1 MHNKGYKSGKREMVR
16 TRLEMVWCLLKETYL
31 EFIDNNSFQKGAAL
45 AYYTIFSLPPMLIII
60 ISAAG
65 YFFGE
70 QAVSGEIYY
79 RIKELIG
86 TEGAYAVQRMV
97 DNVNEF
103 GDLSVA
109 TIVGVVALFIAATGV
124 FISLQNSLNEIWYV
138 KPVPKRGYL
147 KLVIDRFLS
156 FGMILTIAVILLLSL
171 LANTVLVAIGDFLTA
186 RLSGWVIYV
195 LHLANFLSAFL
206 LMSFLFACIYKF
218 LPDAKIKWRDVSVG
232 ALVTALLFVLFR
244 GLIGFY
250 LGKNDVGSVY
260 GAAGSVVVI
269 LTWVFFTSQIIF
281 FGAVFT
287 FVYSRK
293 YGYNIYPTDYA
304 VRVIRQEVEVGN
316 SAVNA
321 EPGKHEQ
328 EVYGEPGEEPASDE
342 DAAKGANI

>member
-1 MHNKGYKSGKREMVR
+1 MVR
-16 TRLEMVWCLLKETYL
+16 KRLYMVWYLLKEAYL

-86 TEGAYAVQRMV
+86 SEGAYAVQKMV
-97 DNVNEF
+97 ENVNEF
-103 GDLSVA
+103 GDFNLA
-109 TIVGVVALFIAATGV
+109 ALVGIIALFIAATGV

-138 KPVPKRGYL
+138 KPVPKRGYV
-147 KLVIDRFLS
+147 KLVVDRLLS
-156 FGMILTIAVILLLSL
+156 FGMILAIAIVLLLSL
-171 LANTVLVAIGDFLTA
+171 LANTLLVVIGDFLTA
-186 RLSGWVIYV
+186 RFSGWVIYL

-218 LPDAKIKWRDVSVG
+218 LPDAKIRWRDVGVG
-232 ALVTALLFVLFR
+232 AFVTSLLFVLLR

-260 GAAGSVVVI
+260 GAAGSIVVI

-293 YGYNIYPTDYA
+293 YGFNIYPSDYA

-321 EPGKHEQ
+321 EPGKHEK
-328 EVYGEPGEEPASDE
+328 EVYGEQQAEEEPGPAE
-342 DAAKGANI
+342 ENDAAKGANI

>member
-1 MHNKGYKSGKREMVR
+1 MPRKRFLM
-16 TRLEMVWCLLKETYL
+16 LWGLLQETWL
-31 EFIDNNSFQKGAAL
+31 EFLDNNSFQKGAAL
-45 AYYTIFSLPPMLIII
+45 AYYTIFALPPMLIII

-70 QAVSGEIYY
+70 QAVSGEIYFY
-79 RIKELIG
+79 IKELIG
-86 TEGAYAVQRMV
+86 SEGAYSVQKMV
-97 DNVNEF
+97 ESVNEF
-103 GDLSVA
+103 GSLNLA
-109 TIVGVVALFIAATGV
+109 AMVGAVALFIAATGV
-124 FISLQNSLNEIWYV
+124 FVSLQDSLNEIWHV

-147 KLVIDRFLS
+147 KLILDRFLS
-156 FGMILTIAVILLLSL
+156 FGMILAIAIILLLSL
-171 LANTVLVAIGDFLTA
+171 LADTILVAIGDFLMA
-186 RLSGWVIYV
+186 RLSGWIVYI
-195 LHLANFLSAFL
+195 LHGANFLSAFL

-218 LPDAKIKWRDVSVG
+218 LPDAKIRWRDVGVG
-232 ALVTALLFVLFR
+232 AFVTSLLFVLFR

-250 LGKNDVGSVY
+250 LGKNDIGSVY

-293 YGYNIYPTDYA
+293 YGFNIYPADYA

-321 EPGKHEQ
+321 EPGKHEK
-328 EVYGEPGEEPASDE
+328 EVYGELEEEEEPTVTDE
-342 DAAKGANI
+342 GEKEEGANI

>member
-1 MHNKGYKSGKREMVR
+1 MLRKKLLMSFG
-16 TRLEMVWCLLKETYL
+16 LLKETYL
-31 EFIDNNSFQKGAAL
+31 EFLDNNSFQKGAAL

-65 YFFGE
+65 YFFGK
-70 QAVSGEIYY
+70 QAVSGEIYFY
-79 RIKELIG
+79 IKELIG
-86 TEGAYAVQRMV
+86 SEGAYSVQKMV
-97 DNVNEF
+97 ENVNKF
-103 GDLSVA
+103 GDFNLA
-109 TIVGVVALFIAATGV
+109 AIIGGIALFIAATGV
-124 FISLQNSLNEIWYV
+124 FISLQDSLNEIWYV

-147 KLVIDRFLS
+147 KLILDRILS
-156 FGMILTIAVILLLSL
+156 FGMILTIATILLLSL
-171 LANTVLVAIGDFLTA
+171 LANTILIAIGDFLTA
-186 RLSGWVIYV
+186 RFSGWVVYV
-195 LHLANFLSAFL
+195 IHVANFVSAFL

-218 LPDAKIKWRDVSVG
+218 LPDAKIRWRDVGVG
-232 ALVTALLFVLFR
+232 AFVTSLLFVLFR

-260 GAAGSVVVI
+260 GAAGSIIVI

-293 YGYNIYPTDYA
+293 YGFNIYPADYA

-321 EPGKHEQ
+321 EPGKHEK
-328 EVYGEPGEEPASDE
+328 EAYGDLEEEEEITPLDE
-342 DAAKGANI
+342 REKDQGANI

>member
-1 MHNKGYKSGKREMVR
+1 MLRKR
-16 TRLEMVWCLLKETYL
+16 LLMSWGLFKETWL
-31 EFIDNNSFQKGAAL
+31 EFLDNNSFQKGAAL
-45 AYYTIFSLPPMLIII
+45 AYYTIFALPPMLIII

-70 QAVSGEIYY
+70 QAVSGEIYFY
-79 RIKELIG
+79 IKELIG
-86 TEGAYAVQRMV
+86 SEGAYSVQKMV
-97 DNVNEF
+97 ESVNEF
-103 GDLSVA
+103 GDFNLA
-109 TIVGVVALFIAATGV
+109 AIVGAIALFIAATGV
-124 FISLQNSLNEIWYV
+124 FISLQDSLNEIWHV

-147 KLVIDRFLS
+147 KLLLDRFLS
-156 FGMILTIAVILLLSL
+156 FGMILGIAIILLLSL
-171 LANTVLVAIGDFLTA
+171 LANAILVAIGDFLTA
-186 RLSGWVIYV
+186 QFSGWIIYV
-195 LHLANFLSAFL
+195 LHAANFVSAFL

-218 LPDAKIKWRDVSVG
+218 LPDAKIRWRDVGVG
-232 ALVTALLFVLFR
+232 AFVTSLLFVLFR
-244 GLIGFY
+244 GVIGFY

-293 YGYNIYPTDYA
+293 YGFNIYPANYA

-321 EPGKHEQ
+321 EPGKHDK
-328 EVYGEPGEEPASDE
+328 EVYGDLEAEEEPAKPVD
-342 DAAKGANI
+342 DAAKNEGANI

>member
-1 MHNKGYKSGKREMVR
+1 MVKKRAW
-16 TRLEMVWCLLKETYL
+16 LIWCLLKEASL

-45 AYYTIFSLPPMLIII
+45 AYYTIFALPPMLIII

-70 QAVSGEIYY
+70 QAVSGEVYY

-86 TEGAYAVQRMV
+86 TEGAYSVQKMV
-97 DNVNEF
+97 ENVNEF
-103 GDLSVA
+103 GDFNLA
-109 TIVGVVALFIAATGV
+109 AIVGTIALFIAATGV
-124 FISLQNSLNEIWYV
+124 FISLQDSLNEIWQV
-138 KPVPKRGYL
+138 KPVPKRGYV
-147 KLVIDRFLS
+147 KLVLDRILS
-156 FGMILTIAVILLLSL
+156 FGMILTIAIVLLLSL
-171 LANTVLVAIGDFLTA
+171 LANTILVAIGDFLTA
-186 RLSGWVIYV
+186 RFSGWIVYV
-195 LHLANFLSAFL
+195 LHFANFASAFL

-218 LPDAKIKWRDVSVG
+218 LPDAKIKWRDVGVG
-232 ALVTALLFVLFR
+232 ALVTSLLFVVFR

-281 FGAVFT
+281 YGAVFT

-293 YGYNIYPTDYA
+293 YGHNIYPAEYA

-321 EPGKHEQ
+321 EPGKHER
-328 EVYGEPGEEPASDE
+328 EVYGEPEEKELTSDT

>member
-1 MHNKGYKSGKREMVR
+1 MVKKRAW
-16 TRLEMVWCLLKETYL
+16 LIWGLLKEASL

-45 AYYTIFSLPPMLIII
+45 AYYTIFALPPMLIII

-86 TEGAYAVQRMV
+86 TEGAYSVQKMV
-97 DNVNEF
+97 ENVNEF
-103 GDLSVA
+103 GAFNLA
-109 TIVGVVALFIAATGV
+109 AIVGAFALFIAATGV
-124 FISLQNSLNEIWYV
+124 FISLQDSLNEIWHV
-138 KPVPKRGYL
+138 KPVPKRGYV
-147 KLVIDRFLS
+147 KLVLDRILS
-156 FGMILTIAVILLLSL
+156 FGMILTIAIVLLLSL
-171 LANTVLVAIGDFLTA
+171 LANTILVAIGDFLTA
-186 RLSGWVIYV
+186 RFSGWIVYV
-195 LHLANFLSAFL
+195 LHVGNFVSAFL

-218 LPDAKIKWRDVSVG
+218 LPDAKIKWRDVGVG
-232 ALVTALLFVLFR
+232 ALVTSLLFVLFR

-293 YGYNIYPTDYA
+293 YGHNIYPAEYA

-321 EPGKHEQ
+321 EPGKHER
-328 EVYGEPGEEPASDE
+328 EVYGEPEEEQEPTSDT

>member
-1 MHNKGYKSGKREMVR
+1 MVKKRAW
-16 TRLEMVWCLLKETYL
+16 LIWGLLKETSL

-45 AYYTIFSLPPMLIII
+45 AYYTIFALPPMLIII

-86 TEGAYAVQRMV
+86 TEGAYSVQKMV
-97 DNVNEF
+97 ENVNEYGAF
-103 GDLSVA
+103 NLA
-109 TIVGVVALFIAATGV
+109 AIVGVIALFIAATGV
-124 FISLQNSLNEIWYV
+124 FISLQDSLNEIWNV
-138 KPVPKRGYL
+138 KPVPRRGYV
-147 KLVIDRFLS
+147 KLILDRFLS
-156 FGMILTIAVILLLSL
+156 FGMILTIAIVLLLSL
-171 LANTVLVAIGDFLTA
+171 LANTILVAISDFLTA
-186 RLSGWVIYV
+186 RFSGWIVYVI
-195 LHLANFLSAFL
+195 HMANFFSAFL

-218 LPDAKIKWRDVSVG
+218 LPDAKIKWRDVGVG
-232 ALVTALLFVLFR
+232 ALVTSLLFVLFR
-244 GLIGFY
+244 GLIGYY
-250 LGKNDVGSVY
+250 LGKNDMASVY
-260 GAAGSVVVI
+260 GAAGSVVII

-293 YGYNIYPTDYA
+293 YGHNIYPAEFA

-321 EPGKHEQ
+321 EPGKHER
-328 EVYGEPGEEPASDE
+328 EVYGEPEVEQEPTSDGDAS
-342 DAAKGANI
+342 KGANI

>member
-1 MHNKGYKSGKREMVR
+1 MVKKRLWMI
-16 TRLEMVWCLLKETYL
+16 WYLLKETSL
-31 EFIDNNSFQKGAAL
+31 EFLDNNSFQKGAAL

-70 QAVSGEIYY
+70 QAVSGEIYF

-86 TEGAYAVQRMV
+86 SEGAYAVQKMV
-97 DNVNEF
+97 ENVNEF
-103 GDLSVA
+103 GDFNLA
-109 TIVGVVALFIAATGV
+109 AIVGGVALFIAATGV

-147 KLVIDRFLS
+147 KLVLDRVLS
-156 FGMILTIAVILLLSL
+156 FGMILTIAIILLLSL
-171 LANTVLVAIGDFLTA
+171 LANTILVAIGDFLTA
-186 RLSGWVIYV
+186 RFSGWIIYV
-195 LHLANFLSAFL
+195 LHTANFLSAFL

-218 LPDAKIKWRDVSVG
+218 LPDAKIKWRDVGVG
-232 ALVTALLFVLFR
+232 ALVTSLLFVLFR

-260 GAAGSVVVI
+260 GAAGSIIVI

-293 YGYNIYPTDYA
+293 YGFNIYPADYA

-321 EPGKHEQ
+321 EPGKHEK
-328 EVYGEPGEEPASDE
+328 EVYGDLEEEKPTVTDEGEKEE
-342 DAAKGANI
+342 GANI

>member
-1 MHNKGYKSGKREMVR
+1 MVKKRAW
-16 TRLEMVWCLLKETYL
+16 LIWGLLKEASL

-45 AYYTIFSLPPMLIII
+45 AYYTIFALPPMLIII

-86 TEGAYAVQRMV
+86 TEGAYSVQKMV
-97 DNVNEF
+97 ENVNEF
-103 GDLSVA
+103 GAFNLA
-109 TIVGVVALFIAATGV
+109 AIVGVIALFIAATGV
-124 FISLQNSLNEIWYV
+124 FISLQDSLNEIWHV
-138 KPVPKRGYL
+138 KPVPKRGYV
-147 KLVIDRFLS
+147 KLVLDRLLS
-156 FGMILTIAVILLLSL
+156 FGMILTIAIVLLLSL
-171 LANTVLVAIGDFLTA
+171 LANAILVAIGDFLTA
-186 RLSGWVIYV
+186 RFSGWIVYV
-195 LHLANFLSAFL
+195 LHVANFVSAFL

-218 LPDAKIKWRDVSVG
+218 LPDAKIKWRDVGVG
-232 ALVTALLFVLFR
+232 ALVTSLLFVLFR

-250 LGKNDVGSVY
+250 LGKNDMASVY

-293 YGYNIYPTDYA
+293 YGHNIYPAEYA
-304 VRVIRQEVEVGN
+304 VRVIRKEVEVGN

-321 EPGKHEQ
+321 EPGKHER
-328 EVYGEPGEEPASDE
+328 EVYGEPEVEPTTDSEAS
-342 DAAKGANI
+342 KGANI

>member
-1 MHNKGYKSGKREMVR
+1 MVR
-16 TRLEMVWCLLKETYL
+16 KRLWMTWGLLKEAYL

-70 QAVSGEIYY
+70 QAVSGEIYFY
-79 RIKELIG
+79 IKELIG
-86 TEGAYAVQRMV
+86 SEGAYSVQKMV
-97 DNVNEF
+97 ENVNEF
-103 GDLSVA
+103 GDFNIAAL
-109 TIVGVVALFIAATGV
+109 VGVIALFIAATGV

-147 KLVIDRFLS
+147 KLVLDRALS
-156 FGMILTIAVILLLSL
+156 FGMILIIAIILLVSL
-171 LANTVLVAIGDFLTA
+171 MADTILVAIGDFLTA
-186 RLSGWVIYV
+186 RFSGWVIYV
-195 LHLANFLSAFL
+195 LHATNFLFAFV
-206 LMSFLFACIYKF
+206 LMSFLFACVYKF
-218 LPDAKIKWRDVSVG
+218 LPDAKIKWRDVGVG
-232 ALVTALLFVLFR
+232 AFVTSLLFVLFR

-260 GAAGSVVVI
+260 GAAGSIIVI

-293 YGYNIYPTDYA
+293 YGFNIYPADYA

-321 EPGKHEQ
+321 EPGKHEK
-328 EVYGEPGEEPASDE
+328 EVYGELEEEEEPTITDE
-342 DAAKGANI
+342 GEKHGGANI

>member
-1 MHNKGYKSGKREMVR
+1 MVKKRAW
-16 TRLEMVWCLLKETYL
+16 LIWGLLKETGL

-45 AYYTIFSLPPMLIII
+45 AYYTIFALPPMLIII

-70 QAVSGEIYY
+70 KAVSGEVYF

-86 TEGAYAVQRMV
+86 AEGASAVQKMV
-97 DNVNEF
+97 ESVNEF
-103 GDLSVA
+103 GAFNLAAV
-109 TIVGVVALFIAATGV
+109 IGVVTLFIAATGV
-124 FISLQNSLNEIWYV
+124 FISLQDSLNEIWHV
-138 KPVPKRGYL
+138 KPVPKRGYV
-147 KLVIDRFLS
+147 KLVLDRLLS
-156 FGMILTIAVILLLSL
+156 FGMILTIAIVLLLSL
-171 LANTVLVAIGDFLTA
+171 LANAILVAIGDFLTA
-186 RLSGWVIYV
+186 RFPGWIVYV
-195 LHLANFLSAFL
+195 LHMVNFVSAFL
-206 LMSFLFACIYKF
+206 LMAFLFACIFKF
-218 LPDAKIKWRDVSVG
+218 LPDVRIKWRDVGVG
-232 ALVTALLFVLFR
+232 ALVTSLLFVVFR

-250 LGKNDVGSVY
+250 LGTSDVASVY

-293 YGYNIYPTDYA
+293 YGHNIYPAEYA

-321 EPGKHEQ
+321 EPGKHER
-328 EVYGEPGEEPASDE
+328 EVYGEPEENQEPTPEGEAD
-342 DAAKGANI
+342 KGANI

>member
-1 MHNKGYKSGKREMVR
+1 MSFG
-16 TRLEMVWCLLKETYL
+16 LLKETYL
-31 EFIDNNSFQKGAAL
+31 EFLDNNSFQKGAAL

-65 YFFGE
+65 YFFGK
-70 QAVSGEIYY
+70 QAVSGEIYFY
-79 RIKELIG
+79 IKELIG
-86 TEGAYAVQRMV
+86 SEGAYSVQKMV
-97 DNVNEF
+97 ENVNKF
-103 GDLSVA
+103 GDFNLA
-109 TIVGVVALFIAATGV
+109 AIIGGIALFIAATGV
-124 FISLQNSLNEIWYV
+124 FISLQDSLNEIWYV

-147 KLVIDRFLS
+147 KLILDRILS
-156 FGMILTIAVILLLSL
+156 FGMILTIATILLLSL
-171 LANTVLVAIGDFLTA
+171 LANTILIAIGDFLTA
-186 RLSGWVIYV
+186 RFSGWVVYV
-195 LHLANFLSAFL
+195 IHVANFVSAFL

-218 LPDAKIKWRDVSVG
+218 LPDAKIRWRDVGVG
-232 ALVTALLFVLFR
+232 AFVTSLLFVLFR

-260 GAAGSVVVI
+260 GAAGSIIVI

-293 YGYNIYPTDYA
+293 YGFNIYPADYA

-321 EPGKHEQ
+321 EPGKHEK
-328 EVYGEPGEEPASDE
+328 EAYGDLEEEEEITPLDE
-342 DAAKGANI
+342 REKDQGANI